1 MRYFK
6 MKLVVLLSVIILILN
21 AISSLSFSAKSV
33 CLYDLTNDKLLYGY
47 NENEKMLP
55 ASITKIVTAI
65 TAIELGDVNQIVTID
80 EKSAGV
86 EGSSIYLKVGEQI
99 PLIDLIYGMMLHSG
113 NDAASAIAHHFGY
126 NEFIIKMNE
135 TIKKAGAVSSN
146 FENPSGLDGENHLV
160 TALDMAKITA
170 YALKNPTFSQVVSTK
185 KITITSNEGYSR
197 YLRNHNKLLWLYENS
212 NGVKTGF
219 TKKAG
224 RTLVT
229 SAKENNRELICV
241 TLNAP
246 DDWND
251 HINLYNTYLK
261 Q

>member
-1 MRYFK
+1 MKYFK
-6 MKLVVLLSVIILILN
+6 IKAVALFSILVIIFNGIH
-21 AISSLSFSAKSV
+21 SLSYSAKSI
-33 CLYDLTNDKLLYGY
+33 CLYDPVEDKIVYGY
-47 NENEKMLP
+47 NETERMLP

-80 EKSAGV
+80 EKSAGI
-86 EGSSIYLKVGEQI
+86 EGSSIYLKAGEQI

-113 NDAASAIAHHFGY
+113 NDAANAVAHFFGY
-126 NEFIIKMNE
+126 DEFIVKMNE
-135 TIKKAGAVSSN
+135 TVKKAGAVNSN

-170 YALKNPTFSQVVSTK
+170 YALKNPTFAQVVSTK
-185 KITITSNEGYSR
+185 KITITSTEGYSR
-197 YLRNHNKLLWLYENS
+197 YLKNHNKLLWMYENS

-229 SAKENNRELICV
+229 SAKGNERELICV

-251 HINLYNTYLK
+251 HINLYNAYLK
-261 Q
+261 